1 MAGRLSISS
10 DEWNTI
16 PEQLRGV
23 YKCAQ
28 RVSDKAGKVAG
39 AHHYGDIFTSPI
51 TAGRLKKWLAK
62 KKKNT
67 APGVT
72 GVRVDHL
79 AAAPP
84 RARRAWAK
92 MLSMPYVAGCMYTD
106 WGEEIVNWIP
116 KVEGDSDLK
125 KRRPLMYY
133 EVMRKMAIGI
143 KKSQVLKVWKSNGW
157 IDEDNY
163 THFKQE

>member
-1 MAGRLSISS
+1 
-10 DEWNTI
+10 
-16 PEQLRGV
+16 
-23 YKCAQ
+23 
-28 RVSDKAGKVAG
+28 
-39 AHHYGDIFTSPI
+39 
-51 TAGRLKKWLAK
+51 
-62 KKKNT
+62 
-67 APGVT
+67 
-72 GVRVDHL
+72 
-79 AAAPP
+79 
-84 RARRAWAK
+84 
-92 MLSMPYVAGCMYTD
+92 MYTD

-163 THFKQE
+163 AFQAGMRRSQ